1 MDYLA
6 AKDFIV
12 EKLSTE
18 LSDQLYYHG
27 LHHTLDVLD
36 VAAELCALMGISA
49 YETMLVKTAVLF
61 HDAGFTESP
70 VEHERTGCD
79 IAQRHLPQ
87 LGYTAHEI
95 ARIQGMIMATKIPQ
109 SPQNTLEAIICDA
122 DLDYLGRPD
131 FYTIGQ
137 TLYQEL
143 CAFNIIDTM
152 EAWNQIQVRFL
163 EKHTFCTPVNQARRT
178 PMKEQYLAELRYLV
192 TVG

>member
-6 AKDFIV
+6 AKNLIV
-12 EKLSTE
+12 EKLRTE

-70 VEHERTGCD
+70 VEHERTSCQ
-79 IAQRHLPQ
+79 IAERYLPQ

-95 ARIQGMIMATKIPQ
+95 ARIQGMIMSTKIPQ

-131 FYTIGQ
+131 FYAIGQ

-143 CAFNIIDTM
+143 RASNIVDTIDD
-152 EAWNQIQVRFL
+152 WNQIQVRFL
-163 EKHTFCTPVNQARRT
+163 EKHTFCTPINRVRRN
-178 PMKEQYLAELRYLV
+178 PMKEQYLAELRSLV
-192 TVG
+192 EVG